1 MTDSA
6 VIGALAL
13 AGLLAFTAW
22 QVWTLFRD
30 GHLQRRDG
38 SWHDDPDQYVIVGT
52 TGDTGLIKR
61 RVFRPREGWFPE
73 PDTEP
78 EPDPSVAQWVPR
90 RPLPEPS
97 VRTMTVGFPTLP
109 DLRLED
115 DMARR
120 IREYLEAQ
128 PGTAAAIAETTGI
141 PVQHVVRRLQ
151 AFMLDSGAVEPSEHT
166 SPEGDPIYRLTRKA
180 GDPVGNLMILDTTE
194 TATIEQALRGYQI
207 PGGSAPPDYVYD
219 PEVGVLVPLP
229 MEGDS
234 ARVLVDIVGYGARLP
249 APESEWWDR
258 LAAKIRDL
266 ADELGVR
273 LQFPLPFVPYP
284 GASGPHDHRMTG
296 DEVKTA
302 RGVIGVQHL
311 PGGAA
316 GPGDMTPLVDR
327 ISDKPGAKA
336 PTAIEAIRH
345 RLYKAGYYHGPV
357 NDSDPDVELEMA
369 ISVLIEQAQA
379 FEAVAQSQRS
389 ELSTLVDRVTSDE
402 DRLEEARGG
411 LETLLNSLLGPVEG
425 PRAREDL
432 EAALAGSE
440 PAVGWVD
447 EATEW
452 KEPGWD
458 AQELLDGL
466 PRTVVAGPDME
477 EPLIPPSVVDD
488 DVDGGAFPLPPMAYD
503 VPEGPPSDD
512 APTDVVS

>member
-1 MTDSA
+1 MSDSPE

-30 GHLQRRDG
+30 GHLQRREG

-61 RVFRPREGWFPE
+61 RVLRPREGWFP
-73 PDTEP
+73 DTEP
-78 EPDPSVAQWVPR
+78 ETDPSVAQWVPR
-90 RPLPEPS
+90 RPLPDPS

-128 PGTAAAIAETTGI
+128 PGTARAIAEATGL

-151 AFMLDSGAVEPSEHT
+151 AFMLDNGAVEPAEHT
-166 SPEGDPIYRLTRKA
+166 SPDGDPIYQLTRKA

-194 TATIEQALRGYQI
+194 TATIEQALRGYQM
-207 PGGSAPPDYVYD
+207 PGGSAPPHFVFD

-229 MEGDS
+229 MNGDPS
-234 ARVLVDIVGYGARLP
+234 RVLVDIVGFGARLP

-258 LAAKIRDL
+258 LAAKVRDL

-284 GASGPHDHRMTG
+284 GAAGPHDHRMTE
-296 DEVKTA
+296 DETRTA
-302 RGVIGVQHL
+302 RGVVGAQHL

-316 GPGDMTPLVDR
+316 GPGDMTPLADR

-336 PTAIEAIRH
+336 PTAVEAIRD
-345 RLYKAGYYHGPV
+345 RLFKAGYYHGPV

-402 DRLEEARGG
+402 GRLQEARGG
-411 LETLLNSLLGPVEG
+411 LETLLNSLLGPEDG

-432 EAALAGSE
+432 EAALAGPE
-440 PAVGWVD
+440 PVGVWVD
-447 EATEW
+447 EAPEW
-452 KEPGWD
+452 KEAGWD
-458 AQELLDGL
+458 ARELLDGL
-466 PRTVVAGPDME
+466 PRTVVDGPDLE
-477 EPLIPPSVVDD
+477 HGPIPPSVIDD
-488 DVDGGAFPLPPMAYD
+488 EDPSPLPPMAYD
-503 VPEGPPSDD
+503 VDEGPPSDD